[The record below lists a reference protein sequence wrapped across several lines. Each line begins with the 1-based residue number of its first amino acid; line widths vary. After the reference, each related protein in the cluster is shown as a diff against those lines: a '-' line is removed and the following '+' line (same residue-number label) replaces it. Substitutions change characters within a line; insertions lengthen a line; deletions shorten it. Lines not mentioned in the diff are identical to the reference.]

1 MRIRVSDPELVPDLL
16 AFLRERVHVT
26 ASQTGLLEVEV
37 SQLGSANASA
47 RRLELDLMLQTWR
60 ASHADARAAIL
71 D

>member
-60 ASHADARAAIL
+60 ASHADAPAAIL

>member
-26 ASQTGLLEVEV
+26 ASRTGPLEVEV

-60 ASHADARAAIL
+60 ASHEGARTAIL